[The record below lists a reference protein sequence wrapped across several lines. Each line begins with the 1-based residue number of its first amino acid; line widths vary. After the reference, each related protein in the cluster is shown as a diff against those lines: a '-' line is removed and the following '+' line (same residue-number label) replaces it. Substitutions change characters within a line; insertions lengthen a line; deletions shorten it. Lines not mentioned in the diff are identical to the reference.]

1 MFPGVFFFIL
11 KEEYIMNKYINEYF
25 QQLNA
30 EWDSKIDS
38 LVKNARKEARDD
50 LDQFEK
56 EIELIEQGYSAEE
69 VLEMMKNK

>member
-11 KEEYIMNKYINEYF
+11 KEELDMNINEYF
-25 QQLNA
+25 NQLNA
-30 EWDSKIDS
+30 EWNQKIDT
-38 LVKNARKEARDD
+38 LIDKTRKETRDD

>member
-38 LVKNARKEARDD
+38 LVNNARKEARDD

-56 EIELIEQGYSAEE
+56 EIE
-69 VLEMMKNK
+69 